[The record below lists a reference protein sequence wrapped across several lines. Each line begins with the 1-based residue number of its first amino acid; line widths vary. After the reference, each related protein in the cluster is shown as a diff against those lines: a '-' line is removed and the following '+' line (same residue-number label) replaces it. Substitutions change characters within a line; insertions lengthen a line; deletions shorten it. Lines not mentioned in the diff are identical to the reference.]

1 MEFAVRNSEFVS
13 EIGLENGTRS
23 GGGWINSGSSISD
36 LVRGSENIAYPDIG
50 IFGAF
55 QRFHGCNR
63 RQNTR
68 ESESDRN
75 YSANRRITYY
85 VDNMSTRPENL
96 SVEGKYKMD
105 IRQETAGKQGRPQE
119 QISKSRK
126 TENASHSKPKV
137 GPGPWGLGWHVIDVS
152 IIDSIF
158 GTVPEDGRQY

>member
-1 MEFAVRNSEFVS
+1 MVV
-13 EIGLENGTRS
+13 IGDKIPENLSQIETTLQ
-23 GGGWINSGSSISD
+23 IEGS
-36 LVRGSENIAYPDIG
+36 L
-50 IFGAF
+50 
-55 QRFHGCNR
+55 
-63 RQNTR
+63 T
-68 ESESDRN
+68 
-75 YSANRRITYY
+75 
-85 VDNMSTRPENL
+85 MSTRPKNL